1 MTIQQLNYVITIS
14 EKGSLNKAA
23 EVLYVTQPS
32 LTSAVR
38 ELERELG
45 ITLFNRGGKGVTLTN
60 DGAEFIQ
67 YARQVVNQYDRL
79 LEKYGKGGNLR
90 KKFGI
95 SCQHYSFAVKS
106 FVEMVKQFDTD
117 EYEFAIRESKTRDVI
132 EDVAAGKSEVGILY
146 LSDFNRKAIGKFLK
160 SNQLEFHP
168 LINCEPYVY
177 LWKGHPLADKDTL
190 INDCNVMDPWLQE
203 RINVP
208 DMVSLLSAEKRV
220 RLLSAIVDLG
230 LSLYGTRTWLT
241 KYHYDSRLNLAF
253 VDEEVWTV
261 EENQNIY
268 NHAKIGIN
276 VSHVQALDG
285 FPWRILDILS
295 SNACLVSDYHS
306 GFSKVLEGC
315 YFPTYRDPFEAR
327 DLCKWLLRDE
337 TARKQIVRE
346 CNRFVSEHFTLD
358 RFLEQLEELS
368 SVKLRRQN

>member
-38 ELERELG
+38 ELEKELG

-106 FVEMVKQFDTD
+106 FVEMVKHFDTD

-132 EDVAAGKSEVGILY
+132 EDVTTGKSEVGILY

-160 SNQLEFHP
+160 SSQLEFHP
-168 LINCEPYVY
+168 LIKCEPYVY
-177 LWKGHPLADKDTL
+177 LWKGHPLA
-190 INDCNVMDPWLQE
+190 
-203 RINVP
+203 
-208 DMVSLLSAEKRV
+208 
-220 RLLSAIVDLG
+220 
-230 LSLYGTRTWLT
+230 
-241 KYHYDSRLNLAF
+241 
-253 VDEEVWTV
+253 
-261 EENQNIY
+261 
-268 NHAKIGIN
+268 
-276 VSHVQALDG
+276 
-285 FPWRILDILS
+285 
-295 SNACLVSDYHS
+295 
-306 GFSKVLEGC
+306 
-315 YFPTYRDPFEAR
+315 
-327 DLCKWLLRDE
+327 
-337 TARKQIVRE
+337 KQKSIR
-346 CNRFVSEHFTLD
+346 
-358 RFLEQLEELS
+358 LEELRDYPCLS
-368 SVKLRRQN
+368 FEQGPSGAFYFAEEILSTYDYIRTIKATDRATMLNLMVGLNGYTLCSGIICEELNGSDYVAVAFEDKEEEVAAGRMEIGYIVKQNMILSQMAEMYIAELEKYLQSIKNEN

>member
-23 EVLYVTQPS
+23 EVLFVTQPS

-38 ELERELG
+38 ELEKELG

-67 YARQVVNQYDRL
+67 YARQVVTQYDRL

-132 EDVAAGKSEVGILY
+132 EDVTTGKSEVGILY

-168 LINCEPYVY
+168 LIKCEPYVY
-177 LWKGHPLADKDTL
+177 LWKGHPLA
-190 INDCNVMDPWLQE
+190 
-203 RINVP
+203 
-208 DMVSLLSAEKRV
+208 
-220 RLLSAIVDLG
+220 G
-230 LSLYGTRTWLT
+230 
-241 KYHYDSRLNLAF
+241 
-253 VDEEVWTV
+253 
-261 EENQNIY
+261 
-268 NHAKIGIN
+268 
-276 VSHVQALDG
+276 
-285 FPWRILDILS
+285 
-295 SNACLVSDYHS
+295 
-306 GFSKVLEGC
+306 
-315 YFPTYRDPFEAR
+315 
-327 DLCKWLLRDE
+327 
-337 TARKQIVRE
+337 KQSIR
-346 CNRFVSEHFTLD
+346 
-358 RFLEQLEELS
+358 LEELRDYPCLS
-368 SVKLRRQN
+368 FEQGPSGAFYFAEEILSTYDYIRTIKATDRATMLNLMVGLNGYTLCSGIICEELNGSDYVAVAFEDEEEKRLPPAGWRSGIL

>member
-38 ELERELG
+38 ELEKELG

-67 YARQVVNQYDRL
+67 YARQVVTQYDRL

-132 EDVAAGKSEVGILY
+132 EDVTTGKSEVGILY

-160 SNQLEFHP
+160 SSQLEFHP
-168 LINCEPYVY
+168 LIKCEPYVY
-177 LWKGHPLADKDTL
+177 LWKGHPLANKKS
-190 INDCNVMDPWLQE
+190 I
-203 RINVP
+203 R
-208 DMVSLLSAEKRV
+208 
-220 RLLSAIVDLG
+220 
-230 LSLYGTRTWLT
+230 
-241 KYHYDSRLNLAF
+241 
-253 VDEEVWTV
+253 
-261 EENQNIY
+261 
-268 NHAKIGIN
+268 
-276 VSHVQALDG
+276 
-285 FPWRILDILS
+285 
-295 SNACLVSDYHS
+295 
-306 GFSKVLEGC
+306 
-315 YFPTYRDPFEAR
+315 
-327 DLCKWLLRDE
+327 
-337 TARKQIVRE
+337 
-346 CNRFVSEHFTLD
+346 
-358 RFLEQLEELS
+358 LEELRDYPCLSFEQGPSGAFYFAEEILSTYDYIRTIKATDRATMLNLMVGLNGYTLCSGIICEELNGSDYVAVAFEDEEEEVAAGRMEIGYIVKENMILSQMAEKYIAELQRYLS
-368 SVKLRRQN
+368 SIQN

>member
-38 ELERELG
+38 ELEKELG

-67 YARQVVNQYDRL
+67 YARQVVTQYERL

-117 EYEFAIRESKTRDVI
+117 EYEFAIRESKTKDVI
-132 EDVAAGKSEVGILY
+132 DDVTTGKSEVGILY

-168 LINCEPYVY
+168 LIKCEPYVY
-177 LWKGHPLADKDTL
+177 LWKGHPLAGKKSIRLDELRDYPCLSFEQGPSGAFYFSEEILSTYDYIRTIKATDRATMLNLMVGLNGYTL
-190 INDCNVMDPWLQE
+190 CSGIICEELNGSDYVAVAFEDEEEEVAAGRMEIGYIVKENMIMSQ
-203 RINVP
+203 
-208 DMVSLLSAEKRV
+208 MAEKYIAELQR
-220 RLLSAIVDLG
+220 
-230 LSLYGTRTWLT
+230 Y
-241 KYHYDSRLNLAF
+241 
-253 VDEEVWTV
+253 
-261 EENQNIY
+261 
-268 NHAKIGIN
+268 
-276 VSHVQALDG
+276 
-285 FPWRILDILS
+285 
-295 SNACLVSDYHS
+295 
-306 GFSKVLEGC
+306 LETIQG
-315 YFPTYRDPFEAR
+315 
-327 DLCKWLLRDE
+327 
-337 TARKQIVRE
+337 
-346 CNRFVSEHFTLD
+346 
-358 RFLEQLEELS
+358 
-368 SVKLRRQN
+368 